1 MKVILL
7 DKVENLGGLGDL
19 VTVKP
24 GYARNFLI
32 PTRKAAQ
39 ATPANMKSFEERRAE
54 FERQIAEAL
63 GAAQARAERLSEAT
77 VTIACRT
84 GEQGK
89 LFGSVGTADVAEAIT
104 ASTGIEVKRS
114 EVRMPE
120 GQLRQ
125 IGSYPMELHLHPEV
139 NVEITVEIVPE
150 E

>member
-24 GYARNFLI
+24 GYARNYLI
-32 PTRKAAQ
+32 PTGRAAQ
-39 ATPANMKSFEERRAE
+39 ATPDNLKSFEERRADL
-54 FERQIAEAL
+54 ERQIAEAL
-63 GAAQARAERLSEAT
+63 AAAQARAERLQETT
-77 VTIACRT
+77 VTIARRT

-89 LFGSVGTADVAEAIT
+89 LFGSVGTADVADAIS
-104 ASTGIEVKRS
+104 ASGVEVARS

-125 IGSYPMELHLHPEV
+125 TGSYPIELHLHPEV
-139 NVEITVEIVPE
+139 NVEITVEIVSE

>member
-19 VTVKP
+19 VSVKP
-24 GYARNFLI
+24 GYARNYLI

-39 ATPANMKSFEERRAE
+39 ATPDNLKMFEERRAE
-54 FERQIAEAL
+54 LEKQIAEAL
-63 GAAQARAERLSEAT
+63 AAAQARADRLSEAT
-77 VTIACRT
+77 ITIARRT

-125 IGSYPMELHLHPEV
+125 VGSYPIELHLHPEV
-139 NVEITVEIVPE
+139 NVEITVEIVSE
-150 E
+150 A

>member
-24 GYARNFLI
+24 GYARNYLI

-39 ATPANMKSFEERRAE
+39 ATPDNLKMFEERRAE
-54 FERQIAEAL
+54 LEKQIAEAL
-63 GAAQARAERLSEAT
+63 AAAQARADRLSEAT
-77 VTIACRT
+77 ITIARRT

-125 IGSYPMELHLHPEV
+125 VGSYPIELHLHPEV
-139 NVEITVEIVPE
+139 NVEITVEIVSE
-150 E
+150 A